1 MPIFSRTTGFAAGAA
16 LALSLGWAAA
26 ANAAPLTAC
35 AGDELAGEWLVLY
48 QLRDPE
54 YCYLSVDAAGEIT
67 ASDCYTKRQRPIRE
81 KISGT
86 LALDSACAVTGDLD
100 FSRKSSSS
108 KAEKKGGKG
117 KGKYGAF
124 SVEAQL
130 SEDRSTLV
138 GLFSFRKQLSHATA
152 QRTQ

>member
-1 MPIFSRTTGFAAGAA
+1 M
-16 LALSLGWAAA
+16 
-26 ANAAPLTAC
+26 
-35 AGDELAGEWLVLY
+35 VLY

-54 YCYLSVDAAGEIT
+54 YCTVSVDATGLIT
-67 ASDCYTKRQRPIRE
+67 DSTCYAKQQRPIRE
-81 KISGT
+81 KITG
-86 LALDSACAVTGDLD
+86 ALLLDTSCAVSGDLD
-100 FSRKSSSS
+100 LSRPS
-108 KAEKKGGKG
+108 ADEKKGGNGKGKG

-138 GLFSFRKQLSHATA
+138 GLFRFRKHLSHAIA